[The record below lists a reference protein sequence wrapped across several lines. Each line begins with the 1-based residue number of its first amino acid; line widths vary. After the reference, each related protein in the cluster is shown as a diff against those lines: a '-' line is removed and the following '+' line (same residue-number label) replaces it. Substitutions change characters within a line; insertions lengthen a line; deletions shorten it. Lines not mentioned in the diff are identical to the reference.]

1 MVNLKSKKED
11 KNKTTLV
18 LFFYITM
25 ENMEDIKEVEELV
38 NNSKKGN
45 PFLRFIKEIYPY
57 VIIVVVVLFVKTYI
71 IAPIQVNGIS
81 MDSTLKDG
89 DIMLLN
95 KLQYKRYGVKRGDI
109 VVIKNRGSHIIKR
122 IIGLPGDNIKVE
134 DNILY
139 INGKEYKEDY
149 LDKGTVTNNFSLE
162 ELFDTDKV
170 PEGTYFVMGDNRD
183 DSLDSRIL
191 GFIDEDDIEGIA
203 SITIFPFDRLGSKE

>member
-1 MVNLKSKKED
+1 
-11 KNKTTLV
+11 
-18 LFFYITM
+18 M
-25 ENMEDIKEVEELV
+25 EKMEDIKEVEELV

-57 VIIVVVVLFVKTYI
+57 VIIVVVVLFVKTYV

-149 LDKGTVTNNFSLE
+149 LDKGTVTNDFSLE

-203 SITIFPFDRLGSKE
+203 SITIFPFNRLGSKK

>member
-1 MVNLKSKKED
+1 
-11 KNKTTLV
+11 
-18 LFFYITM
+18 M
-25 ENMEDIKEVEELV
+25 EKMEDIKEVEELV

-57 VIIVVVVLFVKTYI
+57 VIIVVVVLFVKTYV

-149 LDKGTVTNNFSLE
+149 LDKGTVTNDFSLE

>member
-1 MVNLKSKKED
+1 
-11 KNKTTLV
+11 
-18 LFFYITM
+18 M
-25 ENMEDIKEVEELV
+25 EKMEDIKEVEELV

-57 VIIVVVVLFVKTYI
+57 VIIVVVVLFVKTYV

-149 LDKGTVTNNFSLE
+149 LDKGTVTNDFSLE

-191 GFIDEDDIEGIA
+191 GFIEEDDIEGIA
-203 SITIFPFDRLGSKE
+203 SITIFPFNRLGSKK

>member
-1 MVNLKSKKED
+1 MIMD
-11 KNKTTLV
+11 D
-18 LFFYITM
+18 I
-25 ENMEDIKEVEELV
+25 EDIEEVEEMM
-38 NNSKKGN
+38 NKEKKGN
-45 PFLRFIKEIYPY
+45 PILRFLKEIYPY

-149 LDKGTVTNNFSLE
+149 LDKGTVTNDFSLE

-191 GFIDEDDIEGIA
+191 GFIEEDDIEGIA
-203 SITIFPFDRLGSKE
+203 SITIFPFNRLGSKK

>member
-1 MVNLKSKKED
+1 
-11 KNKTTLV
+11 
-18 LFFYITM
+18 M

-149 LDKGTVTNNFSLE
+149 LDKGTVTNDFSLE

>member
-1 MVNLKSKKED
+1 
-11 KNKTTLV
+11 
-18 LFFYITM
+18 M
-25 ENMEDIKEVEELV
+25 EKMEDIKEVEELV

-57 VIIVVVVLFVKTYI
+57 VIIVVVVLFVKTYV

-81 MDSTLKDG
+81 MDSTLHDG

-149 LDKGTVTNNFSLE
+149 LDKGTVTNDFSLE

-191 GFIDEDDIEGIA
+191 GFIEEDDIEGIA
-203 SITIFPFDRLGSKE
+203 SITIFPFNRLGSKK

>member
-1 MVNLKSKKED
+1 
-11 KNKTTLV
+11 
-18 LFFYITM
+18 M
-25 ENMEDIKEVEELV
+25 EKMEDIKEVEELV

-57 VIIVVVVLFVKTYI
+57 VIIVVVVLFVKTYV

-122 IIGLPGDNIKVE
+122 IIGLPGNNIKVE

-149 LDKGTVTNNFSLE
+149 LDKGTVTNDFSLE

-191 GFIDEDDIEGIA
+191 GFIEEDDIEGIA
-203 SITIFPFDRLGSKE
+203 SITIFPFNRLGSKK